1 MDIQYITANDAYKAV
16 QEGAILV
23 DVREA
28 LETSDIWI
36 DMEHIV
42 NIPLS
47 SFTEKIQILPKD
59 KPLILCCAIGLASE
73 KAAKL
78 LLENKYNAVS
88 VLKNGLIAWQLAELP
103 LKTFESLPCQ
113 CQCQNNTPHEDEN
126 K

>member
-23 DVREA
+23 DVRETV
-28 LETSDIWI
+28 ETSDIWI
-36 DMEHIV
+36 DMEQVV

-47 SFTEKIQILPKD
+47 AFTEKMQILPKD
-59 KPLILCCAIGLASE
+59 KQLILCCAIGLASE

-78 LLENKYNAVS
+78 LSENKYDTVS

-113 CQCQNNTPHEDEN
+113 CQCQNNTSDED